1 MSKLT
6 ANEMMVWGLTN
17 LWKEGHKGGYS
28 VRHGCCSVN
37 DFGRPRQE
45 LTISANAEIDL
56 DWPNFFEKA
65 YPGMFPFGCG
75 GNEADQHLPVKY
87 HNHIKWALQHFDHC
101 FCKHEMFPFVTF
113 GISQCWNALG
123 SAQVQMQWKC
133 FEHDACIMAQI
144 MMKKLEQAQRE
155 EEQHLPIS
163 DPTVCLLK
171 THVHTTAGCIMGSD
185 QSHFQMCSH
194 ICINILRATIP
205 LDNDQPMWPSWSYSS
220 NICWWE
226 H

>member
-113 GISQCWNALG
+113 GISQC
-123 SAQVQMQWKC
+123 
-133 FEHDACIMAQI
+133 
-144 MMKKLEQAQRE
+144 
-155 EEQHLPIS
+155 
-163 DPTVCLLK
+163 
-171 THVHTTAGCIMGSD
+171 
-185 QSHFQMCSH
+185 
-194 ICINILRATIP
+194 
-205 LDNDQPMWPSWSYSS
+205 
-220 NICWWE
+220 
-226 H
+226 